1 MVAHR
6 KGREA
11 TFADRNHMF
20 EILAA
25 AVLITAQPLA
35 DEDVLE
41 PSVQNEVDHALS
53 LAPEDTVPVSEESV
67 AFAALYATNGM
78 PATARAIALVSS
90 QKEGRWTYA
99 GRDVTPAACRLLRK
113 ASGVPEP
120 PLKLSVFS
128 DHVETVAKQERI
140 PFAEAAAKVRGLG
153 IDGLDITSIPD
164 DRLAEAK
171 ALGFS
176 VACVVGWPEFEKGYD
191 EAACSALLDRARTNG
206 CRRILLVPGFY
217 PEGCDVAQ
225 TRKAI
230 LERTNRFAAEAARF
244 GIETLVEDFDNAR
257 SPTYGRARTSAF
269 LADAPSVGFV
279 YDTGNFNNQG
289 ERAEDGLALLPR
301 VRHFHLKDR
310 PSPGS
315 AESAAVGSGA
325 VPFGKIVP
333 AALDAGYGGWFT
345 IEHFGV
351 TNMLESIEKSVRFL
365 RAQRF

>member
-41 PSVQNEVDHALS
+41 PSVQNEVDHALY

-128 DHVETVAKQERI
+128 DHVETV
-140 PFAEAAAKVRGLG
+140 G
-153 IDGLDITSIPD
+153 I
-164 DRLAEAK
+164 
-171 ALGFS
+171 F
-176 VACVVGWPEFEKGYD
+176 
-191 EAACSALLDRARTNG
+191 
-206 CRRILLVPGFY
+206 
-217 PEGCDVAQ
+217 
-225 TRKAI
+225 
-230 LERTNRFAAEAARF
+230 
-244 GIETLVEDFDNAR
+244 
-257 SPTYGRARTSAF
+257 
-269 LADAPSVGFV
+269 
-279 YDTGNFNNQG
+279 
-289 ERAEDGLALLPR
+289 
-301 VRHFHLKDR
+301 
-310 PSPGS
+310 
-315 AESAAVGSGA
+315 
-325 VPFGKIVP
+325 
-333 AALDAGYGGWFT
+333 
-345 IEHFGV
+345 
-351 TNMLESIEKSVRFL
+351 
-365 RAQRF
+365 